1 MSTNPRGIAPLNWKA
16 LVNEVLQRRKAE
28 RLTQRGHASLADV
41 SVPTMA
47 AFDRGDTTLTLAKVF
62 AILRVVGL
70 VDEPSEENI
79 QDTFVHEAFMRWQ
92 ALSAGLPTDSPAR
105 FTYGWYRFDYYL
117 EGNLKIV
124 RLQDLEKIL
133 AKAVTN
139 HSGWS
144 LSSTKVFND
153 GQFYEVDNAIEHWM
167 QVHDAFLTDF
177 WRATVDGRLFLMQG
191 YKEDL
196 QEFFLAGARLDT
208 TLPIWHMGEVLLH
221 AEGLASLLQKDAEQ
235 PITVHF
241 RALYSGL
248 SGRILHWRNP
258 VNLILG
264 EERAARSDEALLEA
278 HIPAKNISTHLV
290 EHLYP
295 LVAELYGKFGVTE
308 LSHDFVRAEVK
319 RLLNSRK
326 LI

>member
-16 LVNEVLQRRKAE
+16 LVNEVLRRRKAE
-28 RLTQRGHASLADV
+28 MLTQRGHAAMANV

-47 AFDRGDTTLTLAKVF
+47 AFDRGDTTLTLAKIF

-92 ALSAGLPTDSPAR
+92 TLSASLPADSPAR
-105 FTYGWYRFDYYL
+105 FPYGWYRFDYYL
-117 EGNLKIV
+117 EGNLKDV
-124 RLQDLEKIL
+124 RLQNLEKIL

-144 LSSTKVFND
+144 LSTTKVFNN
-153 GQFYEVDNAIEHWM
+153 GQFCEVDNTLEHWM
-167 QVHDAFLTDF
+167 QINDAVVSDF
-177 WRATVDGRLFLMQG
+177 WRATPDGRIFFMQG
-191 YKEDL
+191 YKEDF

-208 TLPIWHMGEVLLH
+208 TLPIWHLGEILLH
-221 AEGLASLLQKDAEQ
+221 AERLASLLQKDAAQ

-278 HIPAKNISTHLV
+278 HILAKDISAHLA

-295 LVAELYGKFGVTE
+295 MVAVLYERFGVTE
-308 LSHDFVRAEVK
+308 LSPDFVRAEVK

-326 LI
+326 LT